1 MSKGKIAGTVEALN
15 RIADALDRAVAL
27 AEDFALAVDLP
38 VHYREYP
45 EERHP
50 EGYEDEK

>member
-1 MSKGKIAGTVEALN
+1 MTKGKLAGLVEAVD

-38 VHYREYP
+38 VHYRQYP

-50 EGYEDEK
+50 EGYEES